1 MPIPLLKKKTAG
13 VDVQELI
20 DEGISSPDTDLK
32 GESIKNVEA
41 IQTGEAEKIKE
52 I

>member
-1 MPIPLLKKKTAG
+1 VPIPFLIKKTVG

-20 DEGISSPDTDLK
+20 DEGISSLDTDLK
-32 GESIKNVEA
+32 GDSIKNVEA